1 MKSSIAI
8 AAAAAL
14 TLTAGAAY
22 GFGTIKGLGQN
33 LEHERI
39 TRQAFACA
47 NNAPTDDCFQKR
59 TLASLAGAPGDFGA
73 VGTPDRGALIFRAEA
88 HCDGGDYFDVAGYPQ
103 SKADAQAKIEA
114 CRAWMAKQLDEA
126 VTAAGDLLDAKGR
139 IRDGEIPTIVAC
151 RYGGQ
156 VKGRAKCNVLEH
168 FGILLHASQDF
179 YSHTNWTDAA
189 DKSAPVSP
197 LNPPGLNNRGSAAYL
212 DLRTDKP
219 FPQGL
224 ISGCFEE
231 KSAIS
236 EPANCN
242 YGKDGKLPR
251 VKHLALTKDKGT
263 VDPAPTNGTTDRGR
277 VNDNFRHAVEAAVA
291 DSKDKWDTLKEQLIL
306 TYGPSRGSKMICA
319 LTRDKPMKS
328 C

>member
-1 MKSSIAI
+1 MKLF
-8 AAAAAL
+8 AAL
-14 TLTAGAAY
+14 MTTALVAGTAY

-39 TRQAFACA
+39 TRRAFACA
-47 NNAPTDDCFQKR
+47 NNQPSDDCFEKK

-73 VGTPDRGALIFRAEA
+73 VGTPDRGSLIFRAEA

-103 SKADAQAKIEA
+103 SKADAKAKIDA
-114 CRAWMAKQLDEA
+114 CRKWMETKLDDA
-126 VTAAGDLLDAKGR
+126 VTAAGDLLDANGAL
-139 IRDGEIPTIVAC
+139 RDSELPTIVAC
-151 RYGGQ
+151 RFGGQ

-168 FGILLHASQDF
+168 FGILLHAAQDF

-197 LNPPGLNNRGSAAYL
+197 LNPPGLNNRGPAPYL
-212 DLRTDKP
+212 DIRTGNP
-219 FPQGL
+219 FPAGL

-251 VKHLALTKDKGT
+251 VKHLALNKDKGT
-263 VDPAPTNGTTDRGR
+263 IDPTIGAGTTDRGR
-277 VNDNFRHAVEAAVA
+277 INDNFRNAVEAAVA
-291 DSKDKWDTLKEQLIL
+291 DSKDKWTILKEQLVL
-306 TYGPSRGSKMICA
+306 TYGPSRGTRMVCA
-319 LTRDKPMKS
+319 LTRDNPMKA